1 MTFFF
6 KLESRLRQHLD
17 FIYNDI
23 CSDSQRE
30 LLLYQLTE
38 IMRLDQQSEAPDP
51 YRNNWSEEDVVLIT
65 YGNSV
70 TSEDEYP
77 LKTLHLFLEEFCKER
92 INSVHILPFFPYSS
106 DDGFSV
112 IDYFSVNPELGIWQD
127 IQRIGGDYRLMAD
140 LVINHCSAQS
150 EWFVNFRKS
159 SGYGHDFFVTAT
171 PNDDISMVVR
181 PRTSPLLQPVETDSG
196 MQLVWCT
203 FSADQVDLDF
213 KNPEVLLEIARI
225 IRFYMDRGVRLFRLD
240 AIAFLWK
247 QPGTTC
253 INLPQTHELV
263 RLFRTLIEHAEP
275 DTVVITETNIPVR
288 ENLSYFGDTNEANW
302 VYNFPLPP
310 LLINTLLTGNC
321 DHLRRWL
328 MSMPPAYDGTAYFNF
343 IASHDGVGLR
353 PVEGI
358 LTEKETS
365 QLVSTIEQF
374 GGKVSWR
381 TVTEDEQQPYE
392 LNISLYD
399 ALQGTIKGPDQ
410 FNQSRFICAHAIMFG
425 LEGIPGIYIHS
436 LLGTHNDYAGFNA
449 TGQNRSLNRSSWDL
463 DELRTKLVDPDSH
476 HHQVLNALSAL
487 LEIRKQQPAFH
498 PNATQ
503 FTLQL
508 RSQLL
513 GFWRQSL
520 NRRQSIFCIS
530 NITDQMQDLTLAT
543 INLIDNQPWYDLI
556 SGRELDTAI
565 PIMTLHPYQTVWIT
579 NQPKGLHLQG

>member
-1 MTFFF
+1 MTILY
-6 KLESRLRQHLD
+6 KLESRLRQHLN
-17 FIYNDI
+17 FIYKDI
-23 CSDSQRE
+23 CDDQERE
-30 LLLYQLTE
+30 NLLFKLTE
-38 IMRLDQQSEAPDP
+38 IMRLDQQSDSPDP

-65 YGNSV
+65 YGNSIV
-70 TSEDEYP
+70 SEEETP
-77 LKTLHLFLEEFCKER
+77 LKALHLFLEEFCKEQ

-140 LVINHCSAQS
+140 LVINHCSAES
-150 EWFVNFRKS
+150 EWFANFKRGT
-159 SGYGHDFFVTAT
+159 GYGHDFFYTVEAD
-171 PNDDISMVVR
+171 DDISMVVR
-181 PRTSPLLQPVETDSG
+181 PRTSPLLQKVETAEATKH
-196 MQLVWCT
+196 VWCT
-203 FSADQVDLDF
+203 FSFDQVDLDF
-213 KNPEVLLEIARI
+213 QNPEVLLEIARI

-240 AIAFLWK
+240 AVAFLWK

-263 RLFRTLIEHAEP
+263 RLFRALIEHAEQ
-275 DTVVITETNIPVR
+275 DAVVITETNIPVR

-310 LLINTLLTGNC
+310 LLINTLLTGKC

-343 IASHDGVGLR
+343 IASHDGIGLR

-358 LTEKETS
+358 LTETETS
-365 QLVSTIEQF
+365 RLAATIEQF

-381 TVTEDEQQPYE
+381 SVSESEQQPYE
-392 LNISLYD
+392 LNIALYD
-399 ALQGTIKGPDQ
+399 ALQGTIKGADQ

-436 LLGTHNDYAGFNA
+436 LVGSHNNYAGFNQ
-449 TGQNRSLNRSSWDL
+449 TGQNRSLNRSSWDME
-463 DELRTKLVDPDSH
+463 ELIIKLVNPETH
-476 HHQVLNALSAL
+476 HHHVINALTSL
-487 LEIRKQQPAFH
+487 LEIRKKQPAFH

-508 RSQLL
+508 RSELL

-530 NITDQMQDLTLAT
+530 NVTDTMQDLTLST
-543 INLIDNQPWYDLI
+543 INLIDNQQWQDLI
-556 SGRELDTAI
+556 SGREIDTSI

-579 NQPKGLHLQG
+579 NQPSKK

>member
-1 MTFFF
+1 MFY
-6 KLESRLRQHLD
+6 KLESRLRQHLN
-17 FIYNDI
+17 FIYKEI
-23 CSDSQRE
+23 CSDEQRE
-30 LLLYQLTE
+30 MLLHQLTE
-38 IMRLDQQSEAPDP
+38 IMRLDHQSDAPDP
-51 YRNNWSEEDVVLIT
+51 YRNNWSEQDVVLIT
-65 YGNSV
+65 YGNSI
-70 TSEDEYP
+70 TSSKAAP
-77 LKTLHLFLEEFCKER
+77 LKALHLFLEEFCKDR

-127 IQRIGGDYRLMAD
+127 IQRIGGNYRLMAD
-140 LVINHCSAQS
+140 LVINHCSAES
-150 EWFVNFRKS
+150 EWFVNFKKG
-159 SGYGHDFFVTAT
+159 SGCGHDFFVTAEAD
-171 PNDDISMVVR
+171 DDISMVVR
-181 PRTSPLLQPVETDSG
+181 PRTSPLLQKVETDSG
-196 MQLVWCT
+196 IQLVWST
-203 FSADQVDLDF
+203 FSFDQVDLNF

-247 QPGTTC
+247 QTGTTC
-253 INLPQTHELV
+253 INLPETHELV
-263 RLFRTLIEHAEP
+263 RLFRTLIEHAEQNA
-275 DTVVITETNIPVR
+275 VVITETNIPVR

-310 LLINTLLTGNC
+310 LLLNALLTGKC

-343 IASHDGVGLR
+343 IASHDGIGLR

-358 LTEKETS
+358 LNETETS
-365 QLVSTIEQF
+365 QLAAAIEQF

-381 TVTEDEQQPYE
+381 TVSGGGQLPYE

-399 ALQGTIKGPDQ
+399 ALQGTLKGPDQ

-436 LLGTHNDYAGFNA
+436 LLGTHNNYAGFKK
-449 TGQNRSLNRSSWDL
+449 TGQNRSLNRSSWDM
-463 DELRTKLVDPDSH
+463 DELTTKLTDPESH
-476 HHQVLNALSAL
+476 HHQIVNALLLL
-487 LEIRKQQPAFH
+487 LERRKLQPAFH

-508 RSQLL
+508 RSELL

-530 NITDQMQDLTLAT
+530 NVTNQLQDLTLAT
-543 INLIDNQPWYDLI
+543 INLIDNQQWYDLI
-556 SGRELDTAI
+556 SGRELDTSI

-579 NQPKGLHLQG
+579 NQPKGLPSSP